1 MNLMNQM
8 NLMNNNMINLN
19 SNFNNINQQPTFI
32 NNNIPI
38 ESSPFGIPQNQFS
51 PAFQPQK
58 NTMEEKYYIVIF
70 TFTDGSKVNCKVFAD
85 SSIKNMFQILKNKT
99 SIELNDYNFVYN
111 GQKLDINSQLKIE
124 ELFKDYNVPTIL
136 VITLKPSLR
145 INFDSSLI

>member
-1 MNLMNQM
+1 
-8 NLMNNNMINLN
+8 
-19 SNFNNINQQPTFI
+19 
-32 NNNIPI
+32 
-38 ESSPFGIPQNQFS
+38 
-51 PAFQPQK
+51 
-58 NTMEEKYYIVIF
+58 
-70 TFTDGSKVNCKVFAD
+70 
-85 SSIKNMFQILKNKT
+85 MFQILKNKT